1 MFKNTKKI
9 LDSSINSFK
18 EDTSALSQ
26 LNKKKDI
33 KSVTHADAKKYALTS
48 TAIFFA
54 ILIFSLVTHSYDSL
68 FLDIPF
74 LVISTGMSVCL
85 IYKDA
90 KK

>member
-33 KSVTHADAKKYALTS
+33 KPVTHADAKKYALTS